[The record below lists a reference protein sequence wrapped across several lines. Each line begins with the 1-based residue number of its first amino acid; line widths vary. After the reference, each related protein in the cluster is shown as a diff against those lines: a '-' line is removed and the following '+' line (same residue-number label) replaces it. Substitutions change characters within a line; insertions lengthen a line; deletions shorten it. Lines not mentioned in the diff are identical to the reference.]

1 MNIVLGIATMVMM
14 AVVIYLNVRL
24 NNHEAD
30 TNLEIE
36 ELKTKYDHIEKMDE
50 AIDKDLDGVELQVAK
65 QHDDIADIISK
76 LESITKDIEKLN
88 ERTEV
93 DHKNLVDI
101 RQRYILYKEP
111 TVPVINGG
119 VPWAKDIKCKE
130 EDNE

>member
-1 MNIVLGIATMVMM
+1 MMIIMAIAL
-14 AVVIYLNVRL
+14 VVVSVAIAMLLLKQGSTDAIIGKTEQEIDTKASTAEVESVKQRL
-24 NNHEAD
+24 NTQILD
-30 TNLEIE
+30 TDRQIKEITARLEE
-36 ELKTKYDHIEKMDE
+36 
-50 AIDKDLDGVELQVAK
+50 
-65 QHDDIADIISK
+65 IA
-76 LESITKDIEKLN
+76 KDIKRLD

-130 EDNE
+130 EDND